1 MSPVTRY
8 RSVALLALIGVFISA
23 YLLLYS
29 LGYYGYVLC
38 GSGACEVVQSSRYAV
53 FLGIPVPGW
62 GLAWY
67 GGMVV
72 LALVVA
78 ARGVEA
84 SGPGR
89 LLALGAAAGLAF
101 TLYLTFIEA
110 FVLQAW
116 CRWCLVSAALSAL
129 IFLLVAPWRWLKR
142 EPAAG

>member
-8 RSVALLALIGVFISA
+8 RTIALLALVGVFVSA

-29 LGYYGYVLC
+29 LGYYGFILC
-38 GSGACEVVQSSRYAV
+38 GTGACEIVQSSKYAV
-53 FLGIPVPGW
+53 FLEIPVPGW

-72 LALVVA
+72 LALIVA

-84 SGPGR
+84 SGPA
-89 LLALGAAAGLAF
+89 LLVALGATAGLLF

-116 CRWCLVSAALSAL
+116 CRWCVVSAALSVL
-129 IFLLVAPWRWLKR
+129 IFLLAAPWRRLKR

>member
-1 MSPVTRY
+1 MRPVTRY
-8 RSVALLALIGVFISA
+8 RSVALLALIGAFISA

-29 LGYYGYVLC
+29 LGYYGYILC
-38 GSGACEVVQSSRYAV
+38 GTGACEVVQSSRYAV
-53 FLGIPVPGW
+53 FLRIPVPGW

-67 GGMVV
+67 GGMLV
-72 LALVVA
+72 LALAGA

-84 SGPGR
+84 RGPGR

-101 TLYLTFIEA
+101 TVYLTFIEA

-116 CRWCLVSAALSAL
+116 CRWCVVSAVLSVL